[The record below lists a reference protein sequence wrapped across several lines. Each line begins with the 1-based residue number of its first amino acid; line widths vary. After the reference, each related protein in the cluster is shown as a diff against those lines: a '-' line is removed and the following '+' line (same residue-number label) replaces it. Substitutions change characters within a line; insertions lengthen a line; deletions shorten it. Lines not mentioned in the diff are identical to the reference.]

1 MSEKRRENLKH
12 TDVHSVKEDDL
23 YCHIGKMEVG
33 EEHVTLFA
41 DKV

>member
-23 YCHIGKMEVG
+23 HCHTGKMEVG
-33 EEHVTLFA
+33 EEHVTLLA
-41 DKV
+41 GKV